1 MLIVATG
8 FKQNV
13 FHLSDTVLVATLG
26 SALAGVI
33 GMFLVILNWLYPRSD
48 KDEKK

>member
-1 MLIVATG
+1 MFSRDNRLYAAWVVA
-8 FKQNV
+8 
-13 FHLSDTVLVATLG
+13 LVATLG

-48 KDEKK
+48 KPDGK